1 MLVSDAVVGEVGP
14 GLCVFV
20 GVGREDTGTDAE
32 TLARK
37 VVGLRIFEDE
47 AGKMN
52 RDLLESGGAILAV
65 SQFTLYGDTRRGK
78 RPSFSEAKA
87 PEEAEPLFDAFCA
100 ECRSLGVQVETGRFR
115 AHMVVALENA
125 GPVTLLIDTA
135 KVF

>member
-1 MLVSDAVVGEVGP
+1 MEWEVPIAAPTRDLGP
-14 GLCVFV
+14 G
-20 GVGREDTGTDAE
+20 
-32 TLARK
+32 
-37 VVGLRIFEDE
+37 
-47 AGKMN
+47 MN
-52 RDLLESGGAILAV
+52 RDLLESGAAILAV

-87 PEEAEPLFDAFCA
+87 PEEAAPLFDAFCA
-100 ECRSLGVQVETGRFR
+100 ECRRLGVQVETGRFR